1 MSIATPPSSS
11 SKLMFLPFA
20 LAMLVVGLF
29 GGSFRPGVWYKGLI
43 KPWFTPPDWV
53 FGPVWTVLYILIATA
68 GFLVWRRAGWS
79 TALAFWIA
87 NILLNG
93 LWSVLMFGQN
103 RIDLAMIDISGMWL
117 TIVGFMVTAYR
128 IDARATWCF
137 APYLAWV
144 SLATALNFS
153 IWRMN

>member
-1 MSIATPPSSS
+1 MMTN

-20 LAMLVVGLF
+20 LAMLVVGTF
-29 GGSFRPGVWYKGLI
+29 GGSFRPGVWYKGLV
-43 KPWFTPPDWV
+43 KPWFTPPDWL
-53 FGPVWTVLYILIATA
+53 FGPVWAVLYILIAIA
-68 GFLVWRRAGWS
+68 GYLVWRRAGWS

-103 RIDLAMIDISGMWL
+103 RIDLALIDISGMWL

-144 SLATALNFS
+144 SLATALNFA